1 MKHHFKTLAVATTLL
16 LLPLF
21 AQSQTSPPDA
31 QAPVAGHREAVRM
44 VPARAVLLRTLD
56 AKDDHAGST
65 FQAKLVQKVTLT
77 NGTVLP
83 NDTILDAEVTVDD
96 LQQKGKSTLAILF
109 NQAHLKNGS
118 VVPIKATIVGFYVP
132 RGGGW
137 HDYPVRPGDQV
148 PNSWNDG
155 SLQFDQIG
163 VVGDVDLH
171 SKISSANSGV
181 FVSTKKD
188 NIKLDEGSEIQFAIG
203 PGLATP

>member
-1 MKHHFKTLAVATTLL
+1 MKNHFKTFAVTTTLL
-16 LLPLF
+16 VLPLI
-21 AQSQTSPPDA
+21 AYSQTSPPDA
-31 QAPVAGHREAVRM
+31 QAPIAGHREAVRM

-96 LQQKGKSTLAILF
+96 LQQKGTSTLAIRF

-137 HDYPVRPGDQV
+137 HTYPVGPGDQV

-181 FVSTKKD
+181 FVSTKKV
-188 NIKLDEGSEIQFAIG
+188 NFKLGEGSEIQFAIG
-203 PGLATP
+203 PGLTTP